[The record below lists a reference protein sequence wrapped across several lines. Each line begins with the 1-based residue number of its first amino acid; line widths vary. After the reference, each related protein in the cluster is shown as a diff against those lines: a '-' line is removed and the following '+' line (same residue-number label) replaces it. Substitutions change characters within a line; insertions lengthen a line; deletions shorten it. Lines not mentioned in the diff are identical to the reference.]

1 MIDDT
6 GIVILGHGSPVSG
19 ANDSLLEIAERIKEA
34 GGYPVVQHAFLQ
46 FEEPDLKGAVTMLIE
61 KGMERIVVMPY
72 FLYMGAHVTKDLPA
86 QIDSIKESHPEIDI
100 VLAPP
105 LGVHERLIEVA
116 IERIDGVIN
125 RGGVSGIAPSIKPSG
140 LFEQHPIEQRSFEI
154 IEDNLDLS
162 GFSHREIPIVK
173 RVIHATGDFEYSR
186 LVIFGNNPIDAG
198 TAAIE
203 NGCDVITDVRMVEMG
218 INRRLLNI
226 HGGCVRCFVT
236 KVATGSGMTR
246 TASGIRMASPFIG
259 GSIVAIGNSP
269 TALREMI
276 RLIDEEGVRPALV
289 IGVPVG
295 FVDAEESKDALMDS
309 DIPFITVAGS
319 KGGSSVAVAIVNALL
334 LLSDGV
340 FYSGAHL

>member
-1 MIDDT
+1 MIEDT
-6 GIVILGHGSPVSG
+6 GIVILGHGSPVVG
-19 ANDSLLEIAERIKEA
+19 ANDSLIEIAERIKES

-46 FEEPDLKGAVTMLIE
+46 FEEPDLKGAVAILVE
-61 KGMERIVVMPY
+61 KGIERIVVMPY

-86 QIDSIKESHPEIDI
+86 QIDSIKESHPGIDI
-100 VLAPP
+100 CLAQP

-125 RGGVSGIAPSIKPSG
+125 RGGIDPSIKSSG
-140 LFEQHPIEQRSFEI
+140 LFRQHPIEQRSFEI
-154 IEDNLDLS
+154 IEENLDLS
-162 GFSHREIPIVK
+162 GFSHREMPIVK

-186 LVIFGNNPIDAG
+186 LIVFGNNPIDAG
-198 TAAIE
+198 ITAIG

-218 INRRLLNI
+218 INRRLLNL
-226 HGGCVRCFVT
+226 HGGGVRCFVT
-236 KVATGSGMTR
+236 RVATGSGMTR
-246 TASGIRMASPFIG
+246 TASGIRMASPFIP

-276 RLIDEEGVRPALV
+276 RLIDEDGVRPALV

-334 LLSDGV
+334 LLSEGV
-340 FYSGAHL
+340 FDSGAHL